1 MKSKRLRYAISMAL
15 TSLLVATQVT
25 PLALAQ
31 TESVPPESKTVQQ
44 QQEATYPVGVE
55 VRNIEGTRTEQV
67 GISLTDEEGNIYD
80 GGYNEN
86 SQWLTGSS
94 LPEGQ
99 YYIELTP
106 PEGTT
111 SQINNTAPQFAV
123 ATETPN
129 VYSID
134 VNEENLGGLSAVYGA
149 FELVDEPVSETYRV
163 GAEVRGLDGT
173 RTSEV
178 GITVYDENS
187 TVYEGGYNEYAQWL
201 TTNELPEGLYYIE
214 LTTPEGTTSQISTTT
229 NQSAVP
235 TETPNLYTIELNE
248 ETLGNLTSVYGA
260 FELIETAPVEQTFR
274 LGAEVRGL
282 DGTRTDEVGIT
293 VADVD
298 GVTFEGEYNEYLQ
311 WLTTEE
317 LPAGQYSI
325 TLDTPEGT
333 VSTINETTN
342 QYAIPAD
349 ETNVYN
355 IILSEENLG
364 NNSSIYGA
372 FNLVEAPAETYQ
384 LGVEV
389 RGLDGTRS
397 DEAGITL
404 TDDDGVVF
412 EGEYNE
418 YLQWLT
424 SEELTEG
431 TYTITLDTPAGTV
444 SEINDTTNQYAVA
457 TDEDDVYTIELNE
470 DNLGSSSAVYG
481 AFNLVEAP
489 AETYQLG
496 VEVRGLDGTR
506 TDEVGIT
513 VADVDGVTFEGVYN
527 EYLQWLT
534 TEGLLAGQYTITLD
548 TPEGTVSEINDTTN
562 QYAVA
567 TDEDDV
573 YTIELNEDNLGSSS
587 AVYGAFNLVE
597 APAETYQLGVE
608 VRGLDGTRSDEAGIT
623 VTDADG
629 VVFEGEY
636 NEYLQWLTSEEL
648 SEGNYTIT
656 LDTPEGTVSEINDT
670 TNQYAVATDEDDVYT
685 IELNDENLGSSSAV
699 YGAFRLVEA
708 PVPNPD
714 TFTLGVEVRGL
725 DDRRTDEVGVTVTN
739 NDGDEFTG
747 SYNEYL
753 QWLTD

>member
-31 TESVPPESKTVQQ
+31 TESVPPESESVQQ

-67 GISLTDEEGNIYD
+67 GISLTDEEGDIYD

-134 VNEENLGGLSAVYGA
+134 VNEENLDGLSAVYGA
-149 FELVDEPVSETYRV
+149 FELVNETVSETYRV

-173 RTSEV
+173 RTSDV

-214 LTTPEGTTSQISTTT
+214 LTTPEGTMSQISTTT

-282 DGTRTDEVGIT
+282 DGRRTSDVGIT
-293 VADVD
+293 VWDANEMYYD
-298 GVTFEGEYNEYLQ
+298 GTYNEYLQ
-311 WLTTEE
+311 WLTNDE
-317 LPAGQYSI
+317 LPEGEYFI
-325 TLDTPEGT
+325 TLTPPEGFSTELNLSTDQYAMETDTP
-333 VSTINETTN
+333 
-342 QYAIPAD
+342 
-349 ETNVYN
+349 NVYSLF
-355 IILSEENLG
+355 LSEDNLG
-364 NNSSIYGA
+364 SSSAIYAA

-389 RGLDGTRS
+389 RGLDGTRT
-397 DEAGITL
+397 DEVGITVA
-404 TDDDGVVF
+404 DVDGVTF
-412 EGEYNE
+412 EGAYNE

-424 SEELTEG
+424 TEG
-431 TYTITLDTPAGTV
+431 LLAGQYTITLDTPEDTV
-444 SEINDTTNQYAVA
+444 STINDTTNQFAIPA
-457 TDEDDVYTIELNE
+457 DETNVYNIILNE
-470 DNLGSSSAVYG
+470 ENLSSSSAIYG

-489 AETYQLG
+489 AEIYQLG

-548 TPEGTVSEINDTTN
+548 TPEGTVSTIND
-562 QYAVA
+562 
-567 TDEDDV
+567 
-573 YTIELNEDNLGSSS
+573 
-587 AVYGAFNLVE
+587 
-597 APAETYQLGVE
+597 
-608 VRGLDGTRSDEAGIT
+608 
-623 VTDADG
+623 
-629 VVFEGEY
+629 
-636 NEYLQWLTSEEL
+636 
-648 SEGNYTIT
+648 
-656 LDTPEGTVSEINDT
+656 
-670 TNQYAVATDEDDVYT
+670 
-685 IELNDENLGSSSAV
+685 
-699 YGAFRLVEA
+699 
-708 PVPNPD
+708 
-714 TFTLGVEVRGL
+714 
-725 DDRRTDEVGVTVTN
+725 
-739 NDGDEFTG
+739 
-747 SYNEYL
+747 
-753 QWLTD
+753 

>member
-31 TESVPPESKTVQQ
+31 TESVPPESESVQQ

-67 GISLTDEEGNIYD
+67 GISLTDEEGDIYD

-134 VNEENLGGLSAVYGA
+134 VNEENLDGLSAVYGA
-149 FELVDEPVSETYRV
+149 FELVNETVSETYRV

-173 RTSEV
+173 RTSDV

-214 LTTPEGTTSQISTTT
+214 LTTPEGTMSQISTTT

-260 FELIETAPVEQTFR
+260 FELVETAPVEQTFR

-298 GVTFEGEYNEYLQ
+298 GVTFEG
-311 WLTTEE
+311 
-317 LPAGQYSI
+317 A
-325 TLDTPEGT
+325 
-333 VSTINETTN
+333 
-342 QYAIPAD
+342 
-349 ETNVYN
+349 
-355 IILSEENLG
+355 
-364 NNSSIYGA
+364 
-372 FNLVEAPAETYQ
+372 
-384 LGVEV
+384 
-389 RGLDGTRS
+389 
-397 DEAGITL
+397 
-404 TDDDGVVF
+404 
-412 EGEYNE
+412 
-418 YLQWLT
+418 
-424 SEELTEG
+424 
-431 TYTITLDTPAGTV
+431 
-444 SEINDTTNQYAVA
+444 
-457 TDEDDVYTIELNE
+457 
-470 DNLGSSSAVYG
+470 
-481 AFNLVEAP
+481 
-489 AETYQLG
+489 
-496 VEVRGLDGTR
+496 
-506 TDEVGIT
+506 
-513 VADVDGVTFEGVYN
+513 YN

-548 TPEGTVSEINDTTN
+548 TPEGTVSTINDTTN
-562 QYAVA
+562 QFAIPA
-567 TDEDDV
+567 DETNV
-573 YTIELNEDNLGSSS
+573 YNIILNEENLGSSS
-587 AVYGAFNLVE
+587 AIYGAFNLVE
-597 APAETYQLGVE
+597 APAEIYQLGVE

-623 VTDADG
+623 VD
-629 VVFEGEY
+629 
-636 NEYLQWLTSEEL
+636 
-648 SEGNYTIT
+648 
-656 LDTPEGTVSEINDT
+656 
-670 TNQYAVATDEDDVYT
+670 
-685 IELNDENLGSSSAV
+685 
-699 YGAFRLVEA
+699 
-708 PVPNPD
+708 
-714 TFTLGVEVRGL
+714 
-725 DDRRTDEVGVTVTN
+725 
-739 NDGDEFTG
+739 
-747 SYNEYL
+747 
-753 QWLTD
+753 

>member
-1 MKSKRLRYAISMAL
+1 
-15 TSLLVATQVT
+15 
-25 PLALAQ
+25 
-31 TESVPPESKTVQQ
+31 
-44 QQEATYPVGVE
+44 
-55 VRNIEGTRTEQV
+55 
-67 GISLTDEEGNIYD
+67 
-80 GGYNEN
+80 
-86 SQWLTGSS
+86 
-94 LPEGQ
+94 
-99 YYIELTP
+99 
-106 PEGTT
+106 
-111 SQINNTAPQFAV
+111 
-123 ATETPN
+123 
-129 VYSID
+129 
-134 VNEENLGGLSAVYGA
+134 
-149 FELVDEPVSETYRV
+149 
-163 GAEVRGLDGT
+163 
-173 RTSEV
+173 
-178 GITVYDENS
+178 
-187 TVYEGGYNEYAQWL
+187 
-201 TTNELPEGLYYIE
+201 
-214 LTTPEGTTSQISTTT
+214 
-229 NQSAVP
+229 
-235 TETPNLYTIELNE
+235 
-248 ETLGNLTSVYGA
+248 
-260 FELIETAPVEQTFR
+260 
-274 LGAEVRGL
+274 
-282 DGTRTDEVGIT
+282 
-293 VADVD
+293 
-298 GVTFEGEYNEYLQ
+298 
-311 WLTTEE
+311 
-317 LPAGQYSI
+317 
-325 TLDTPEGT
+325 
-333 VSTINETTN
+333 
-342 QYAIPAD
+342 
-349 ETNVYN
+349 
-355 IILSEENLG
+355 
-364 NNSSIYGA
+364 
-372 FNLVEAPAETYQ
+372 
-384 LGVEV
+384 
-389 RGLDGTRS
+389 
-397 DEAGITL
+397 
-404 TDDDGVVF
+404 
-412 EGEYNE
+412 
-418 YLQWLT
+418 
-424 SEELTEG
+424 
-431 TYTITLDTPAGTV
+431 PAGTV

-513 VADVDGVTFEGVYN
+513 VADVDGVVFEGEYN

-534 TEGLLAGQYTITLD
+534 SEELTEGTYTITLD
-548 TPEGTVSEINDTTN
+548 TPAGTVSEINDTTN

-725 DDRRTDEVGVTVTN
+725 NDQRTDEVGVTVTNNDGDEFTGSYNEYLQWLTDDELPEGTYIISLDTPVGTVSEINDTTDQYAVATDEDDVYTIELNDENLGSSSAIYGAFRLVEAPVPNPDTFTLGVEVRGLDDRRTDEVGVTVTN

>member
-31 TESVPPESKTVQQ
+31 TESIPPESETVQQ

-134 VNEENLGGLSAVYGA
+134 VNEENLGGLSTVYGA
-149 FELVDEPVSETYRV
+149 FELVNKPVSETYRV

-173 RTSEV
+173 RTSDV

-214 LTTPEGTTSQISTTT
+214 LTTPEGTMSQISTTT

-274 LGAEVRGL
+274 LGAEVRGI
-282 DGTRTDEVGIT
+282 DGRRTSDVGIT
-293 VADVD
+293 VWDANEMYYD
-298 GVTFEGEYNEYLQ
+298 GTYNEYLQ
-311 WLTTEE
+311 WLTNDE
-317 LPAGQYSI
+317 LPEGEYFITLTPPEGFSTELNLSTDQYAMETNTPNVYSI
-325 TLDTPEGT
+325 F
-333 VSTINETTN
+333 
-342 QYAIPAD
+342 
-349 ETNVYN
+349 
-355 IILSEENLG
+355 LSEDNLG
-364 NNSSIYGA
+364 SSSAIYAA
-372 FNLVEAPAETYQ
+372 FNLVEAPA
-384 LGVEV
+384 V
-389 RGLDGTRS
+389 
-397 DEAGITL
+397 
-404 TDDDGVVF
+404 
-412 EGEYNE
+412 
-418 YLQWLT
+418 
-424 SEELTEG
+424 
-431 TYTITLDTPAGTV
+431 
-444 SEINDTTNQYAVA
+444 
-457 TDEDDVYTIELNE
+457 
-470 DNLGSSSAVYG
+470 
-481 AFNLVEAP
+481 
-489 AETYQLG
+489 TYQLG

-513 VADVDGVTFEGVYN
+513 VADVDGITFEGAYN

-534 TEGLLAGQYTITLD
+534 TEELLAGQYTITLD
-548 TPEGTVSEINDTTN
+548 TPEGTVSTINDTTN
-562 QYAVA
+562 QFAIPA
-567 TDEDDV
+567 DETNV
-573 YTIELNEDNLGSSS
+573 YNIILNEENLGSSS
-587 AVYGAFNLVE
+587 AIYGAFNLVE

-608 VRGLDGTRSDEAGIT
+608 VRGLVGTRTDEAGIT

-636 NEYLQWLTSEEL
+636 NEYLQWLTDEEL
-648 SEGNYTIT
+648 TEGTYTIT
-656 LDTPEGTVSEINDT
+656 LDTPEGTVSEINET
-670 TNQYAVATDEDDVYT
+670 TNQYAVATDDDDVYT
-685 IELNDENLGSSSAV
+685 IELNENNLGSSSAI
-699 YGAFRLVEA
+699 YGAFRLIESDDDGNVIVDQDDDILPTTGESNTMIITVVA
-708 PVPNPD
+708 I
-714 TFTLGVEVRGL
+714 GL
-725 DDRRTDEVGVTVTN
+725 LAVGGLLLYRRKR
-739 NDGDEFTG
+739 
-747 SYNEYL
+747 S
-753 QWLTD
+753 

>member
-282 DGTRTDEVGIT
+282 DGRRTSDVGIT
-293 VADVD
+293 VWDANEMYYD
-298 GVTFEGEYNEYLQ
+298 GTYNEYLQ
-311 WLTTEE
+311 WLTNDE
-317 LPAGQYSI
+317 LPEGEYFI
-325 TLDTPEGT
+325 TLTPPEGFSTELNLSTDQYAMETDTP
-333 VSTINETTN
+333 
-342 QYAIPAD
+342 
-349 ETNVYN
+349 NVYSLF
-355 IILSEENLG
+355 LSEDNLG
-364 NNSSIYGA
+364 SSSAIYAA

-389 RGLDGTRS
+389 RGLDGTR
-397 DEAGITL
+397 
-404 TDDDGVVF
+404 
-412 EGEYNE
+412 
-418 YLQWLT
+418 
-424 SEELTEG
+424 
-431 TYTITLDTPAGTV
+431 
-444 SEINDTTNQYAVA
+444 
-457 TDEDDVYTIELNE
+457 
-470 DNLGSSSAVYG
+470 
-481 AFNLVEAP
+481 
-489 AETYQLG
+489 
-496 VEVRGLDGTR
+496 
-506 TDEVGIT
+506 
-513 VADVDGVTFEGVYN
+513 
-527 EYLQWLT
+527 
-534 TEGLLAGQYTITLD
+534 
-548 TPEGTVSEINDTTN
+548 
-562 QYAVA
+562 
-567 TDEDDV
+567 
-573 YTIELNEDNLGSSS
+573 
-587 AVYGAFNLVE
+587 
-597 APAETYQLGVE
+597 
-608 VRGLDGTRSDEAGIT
+608 
-623 VTDADG
+623 
-629 VVFEGEY
+629 
-636 NEYLQWLTSEEL
+636 
-648 SEGNYTIT
+648 
-656 LDTPEGTVSEINDT
+656 
-670 TNQYAVATDEDDVYT
+670 
-685 IELNDENLGSSSAV
+685 
-699 YGAFRLVEA
+699 
-708 PVPNPD
+708 
-714 TFTLGVEVRGL
+714 
-725 DDRRTDEVGVTVTN
+725 
-739 NDGDEFTG
+739 
-747 SYNEYL
+747 
-753 QWLTD
+753 

>member
-1 MKSKRLRYAISMAL
+1 
-15 TSLLVATQVT
+15 
-25 PLALAQ
+25 
-31 TESVPPESKTVQQ
+31 
-44 QQEATYPVGVE
+44 
-55 VRNIEGTRTEQV
+55 
-67 GISLTDEEGNIYD
+67 LTD
-80 GGYNEN
+80 
-86 SQWLTGSS
+86 SS

-149 FELVDEPVSETYRV
+149 FELVDQPVSETYRV
-163 GAEVRGLDGT
+163 GSVVRGLDGT
-173 RTSEV
+173 RTSDV
-178 GITVYDENS
+178 GITVYDVNS

-214 LTTPEGTTSQISTTT
+214 LTTPEGTMSQINTTT

-274 LGAEVRGL
+274 LGAEVRGI
-282 DGTRTDEVGIT
+282 DGRRTSDVGIT
-293 VADVD
+293 VWDANEMYYD
-298 GVTFEGEYNEYLQ
+298 GTYNEYLQ
-311 WLTTEE
+311 WLTNDE
-317 LPAGQYSI
+317 LP
-325 TLDTPEGT
+325 EG
-333 VSTINETTN
+333 E
-342 QYAIPAD
+342 Y
-349 ETNVYN
+349 
-355 IILSEENLG
+355 
-364 NNSSIYGA
+364 
-372 FNLVEAPAETYQ
+372 F
-384 LGVEV
+384 
-389 RGLDGTRS
+389 
-397 DEAGITL
+397 ITL
-404 TDDDGVVF
+404 TPP
-412 EGEYNE
+412 EGF
-418 YLQWLT
+418 T
-424 SEELTEG
+424 TELSLST
-431 TYTITLDTPAGTV
+431 D
-444 SEINDTTNQYAVA
+444 QYAME
-457 TDEDDVYTIELNE
+457 TNTPNVYSIFLSE
-470 DNLGSSSAVYG
+470 DNLGSSSAIYA

-513 VADVDGVTFEGVYN
+513 VADVDGVTFEGAYN

-534 TEGLLAGQYTITLD
+534 TEELLAGQYTITLD

-608 VRGLDGTRSDEAGIT
+608 VRGLDGTRSDEAEIT

-636 NEYLQWLTSEEL
+636 NEYLQWITSEEL

-699 YGAFRLVEA
+699 YGAFKLVEA

-725 DDRRTDEVGVTVTN
+725 
-739 NDGDEFTG
+739 ND
-747 SYNEYL
+747 
-753 QWLTD
+753 